1 MGEIN
6 WGEILPRRMRLEE
19 LSLKRNGDLSNE
31 LGEKELVE
39 LIKDI
44 KYSVEKNVGSDAIV
58 NGIFVEEEHIE
69 VVIVCALQEERDQV
83 LKILGTGTVTSYRDM
98 QKEYGF
104 VYQKVSIQDIKIA
117 VVTQTGMG
125 MAMSSS
131 LTTRAILAFNP
142 KLVVMIGICAGRR
155 DKVNLGDILFADQ
168 VYDYTAGKIS
178 KGEKFVRPRSISL
191 DDEIK
196 QILLSPEM
204 NIQDINGLIRTKWM
218 ENSIPVSKSGVY
230 IKAMGTGTSVIDD
243 ENIIEDAK
251 KNQDELYGIDME
263 AYGVALASDVLH
275 TPWLIV
281 KGVQDYADG
290 NKNIIE
296 VNVREYAAFV
306 SVVVLEKIIPI
317 YLR

>member
-6 WGEILPRRMRLEE
+6 WGEILPRRTILEE

-142 KLVVMIGICAGRR
+142 KLVIMIGICAGRR

-204 NIQDINGLIRTKWM
+204 NIQDINGLIRAKWM
-218 ENSIPVSKSGVY
+218 ENSIPVSKSEVY

-281 KGVQDYADG
+281 KGVQDFADG
-290 NKNIIE
+290 NKNTME